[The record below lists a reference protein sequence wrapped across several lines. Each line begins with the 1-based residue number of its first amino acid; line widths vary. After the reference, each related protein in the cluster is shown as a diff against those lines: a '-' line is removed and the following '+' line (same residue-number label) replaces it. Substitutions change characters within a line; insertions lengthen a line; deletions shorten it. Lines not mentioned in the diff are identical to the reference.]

1 VAAAVIEC
9 DCRLHCALVCH
20 GLRVFLCV
28 SLSAGLIKVRQDL
41 ELSLPEA
48 DKGTGVAM
56 SGG

>member
-1 VAAAVIEC
+1 
-9 DCRLHCALVCH
+9 
-20 GLRVFLCV
+20 
-28 SLSAGLIKVRQDL
+28 LSAGLIKVRQDL